1 MSTITVQ
8 VTPEFIADLK
18 KLAKRECWN
27 EDEEF
32 NAMDFSG
39 GNFDDA
45 YEGGYADGEAD
56 IAVHVLNELGL
67 LNATP
72 EQG

>member
-1 MSTITVQ
+1 MTTITVQ
-8 VTPEFIADLK
+8 VTPEFIAKLK
-18 KLAKRECWN
+18 ELAKRECWY
-27 EDEEF
+27 EAEEF

-56 IAVHVLNELGL
+56 LAGHVLNA
-67 LNATP
+67 LNMLH
-72 EQG
+72 